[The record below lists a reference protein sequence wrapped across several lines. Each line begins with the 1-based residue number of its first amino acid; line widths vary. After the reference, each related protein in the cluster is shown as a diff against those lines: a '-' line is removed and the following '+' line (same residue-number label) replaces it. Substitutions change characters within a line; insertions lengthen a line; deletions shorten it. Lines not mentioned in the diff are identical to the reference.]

1 MARRLSSLAALVSL
15 AAITV
20 GSVLSSP
27 AVAHAAPRTEAKR
40 AAKAKPGAGKKGGKA
55 RGGSTKKPPTK
66 QAAGKQADTASAAE
80 KKGRDERADKATHA
94 SASTK
99 DGEPTGKVDQAARS
113 RVAGAGDDTSGPDAG
128 AAAATPPE
136 LVSLRALERELFPE
150 LFLRGPGA
158 ARTALPSEAETGP
171 LGVRPVIL
179 SSGLAPS
186 TPGGIRQDS
195 SPTVTDEARDG
206 YLALLAPTTLSS
218 RWDPH
223 LLRYLRFF
231 HDNPRG
237 RSMVQIGF
245 RKSGKYG
252 EIIRAAFRAEGVPEE
267 LIWLAMVE
275 SAFEPTVKSPAGAAG
290 MFQFMP
296 DGARQYGLRLD
307 RFTDERKDP
316 SKSATAAA
324 KYLADLHKRF
334 GTWELALAAYNM
346 GHGALLSAVR
356 KYSTNDFWE
365 LARLEAGLPFET
377 AMYVPKILA
386 LAIVEKNQAEFG
398 LALVPRDP
406 PLAVA
411 PVSARGGISLET
423 VASAAGVPVERL
435 VELNP
440 HLRTS
445 RTPLAPRGP
454 DTMGAFAVNVPSDA
468 VPLLTQKLP
477 RLEAKEPAF
486 VEHTVRLGQSVR
498 SLASD
503 LNVSRAKIVAWNG
516 LDEAEPI
523 KPGDVLMLPAEGVKK
538 LAEPASGEKPVVVV
552 PQGIQSLPG
561 HRRVFY
567 RVTRGDAL
575 RSIATAFGVDE
586 ADLAEWNTLD
596 PEARLQDGMT
606 LQLFVDNDRD
616 LSRVVCWSEGE
627 VSVLVVSS
635 DEFFAYFEEKK
646 GRRRVEVVCSE
657 KDTWATIGARYK
669 VSVGLLERINA
680 RSRSTPL
687 KKGDRLI
694 VYTGLGESD
703 PVFQRDAPLTGKVLP
718 DTSEAAV
725 EEPALGADKKPAAAL
740 PTLD

>member
-1 MARRLSSLAALVSL
+1 MARR
-15 AAITV
+15 
-20 GSVLSSP
+20 SSP
-27 AVAHAAPRTEAKR
+27 SSSSARAVLVAFAVAAATAAVALPSSTAAAAPRHARTEAPKKTAKGKPSAGKKAGKAKPAAKKVAAPKEHAAPKTAASEKKAADEKAQKPTT
-40 AAKAKPGAGKKGGKA
+40 AAKGAG
-55 RGGSTKKPPTK
+55 
-66 QAAGKQADTASAAE
+66 
-80 KKGRDERADKATHA
+80 
-94 SASTK
+94 
-99 DGEPTGKVDQAARS
+99 TGTVDQAARS
-113 RVAGAGDDTSGPDAG
+113 RVAGAGDDASTADG
-128 AAAATPPE
+128 ALPPE

-150 LFLRGPGA
+150 LFLPGA
-158 ARTALPSEAETGP
+158 GARPTLPSDAETGP
-171 LGVRPVIL
+171 IGVRPVIL

-186 TPGGIRQDS
+186 VPGGIEQPA
-195 SPTVTDEARDG
+195 SPTIADEPRDG
-206 YLALLAPTTLSS
+206 YLALLAPTSLSS
-218 RWDPH
+218 RWDPR

-252 EIIRAAFRAEGVPEE
+252 ELIRAAFRAEGVPEE

-275 SAFEPTVKSPAGAAG
+275 SAFEPTVKSHAGAAG

-406 PLAVA
+406 PLAA
-411 PVSARGGISLET
+411 STVSARGGISLDT
-423 VASAAGVPVERL
+423 VATAAGVPVERL

-454 DTMGAFAVNVPSDA
+454 DTMGSFALNVPTEA
-468 VPLLTQKLP
+468 VPQLTQRLP

-498 SLASD
+498 SLAAD
-503 LNVSRAKIVAWNG
+503 LNVARAKIVAWNG

-523 KPGDVLMLPAEGVKK
+523 KAGDVLMLPAEGVKK
-538 LAEPASGEKPVVVV
+538 LATPAVGEKPVVVV

-616 LSRVVCWSEGE
+616 LSRVVSWSERD

-646 GRRRVEVVCSE
+646 GRRRVEVVCAE

-687 KKGDRLI
+687 KKGDRLV

-703 PVFQRDAPLTGKVLP
+703 PVFQREAPLTGKALP
-718 DTSEAAV
+718 DTTEAV
-725 EEPALGADKKPAAAL
+725 VDETAAGESTGTPR
-740 PTLD
+740 PTLE

>member
-1 MARRLSSLAALVSL
+1 
-15 AAITV
+15 
-20 GSVLSSP
+20 
-27 AVAHAAPRTEAKR
+27 
-40 AAKAKPGAGKKGGKA
+40 
-55 RGGSTKKPPTK
+55 
-66 QAAGKQADTASAAE
+66 
-80 KKGRDERADKATHA
+80 
-94 SASTK
+94 
-99 DGEPTGKVDQAARS
+99 
-113 RVAGAGDDTSGPDAG
+113 
-128 AAAATPPE
+128 
-136 LVSLRALERELFPE
+136 
-150 LFLRGPGA
+150 
-158 ARTALPSEAETGP
+158 LPSEAETGP
-171 LGVRPVIL
+171 VGVRPVIL

-186 TPGGIRQDS
+186 VAGGIEQQT
-195 SPTVTDEARDG
+195 SPTIADEPRDG
-206 YLALLAPTTLSS
+206 YLAQLAGTSLSS
-218 RWDPH
+218 RWDPR

-245 RKSGKYG
+245 RKSGKYADL
-252 EIIRAAFRAEGVPEE
+252 IRTAFRAEGVPEE
-267 LIWLAMVE
+267 LMWLAMVE
-275 SAFEPTVKSPAGAAG
+275 SAFEPSVKSHAGAAG

-386 LAIVEKNQAEFG
+386 LAIVEKNPAEFG
-398 LALVPRDP
+398 LATVAKDP
-406 PLAVA
+406 PLAA
-411 PVSARGGISLET
+411 SAVSARGGISLDA
-423 VASAAGVPVERL
+423 VAEAAGVPVERL

-454 DTMGAFAVNVPSDA
+454 DTMGAFAVNVPSDT
-468 VPLLTQKLP
+468 VPQLTQRLP

-498 SLASD
+498 SLAAD

-516 LDEAEPI
+516 LDAAEPI
-523 KPGDVLMLPAEGVKK
+523 KAGDVLMLPAEGVKK
-538 LAEPASGEKPVVVV
+538 LAAPTVGEKPVVVV

-586 ADLAEWNTLD
+586 ADLATWNTLD
-596 PEARLQDGMT
+596 SEARLQDGMT
-606 LQLFVDNDRD
+606 LQLFVDNERD
-616 LSRVVCWSEGE
+616 LSRVVSWSEAD

-657 KDTWATIGARYK
+657 KDTWATVGSRYK

-687 KKGDRLI
+687 KKGDRLV

-703 PVFQRDAPLTGKVLP
+703 PVFQRDAPLTGKALP
-718 DTSEAAV
+718 DSSEDAV
-725 EEPALGADKKPAAAL
+725 DETTKTDQTEQTGRSGPAAAL